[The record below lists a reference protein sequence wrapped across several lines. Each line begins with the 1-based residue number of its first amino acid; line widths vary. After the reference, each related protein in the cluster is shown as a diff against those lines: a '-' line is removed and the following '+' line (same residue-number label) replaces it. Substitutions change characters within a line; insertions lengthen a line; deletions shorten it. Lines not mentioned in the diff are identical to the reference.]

1 VTSAV
6 TATDT
11 APADSSGHHYAA
23 LDGLR
28 GVAVL
33 LVFCVHAA
41 GNSAFVVLGAN
52 FEQTRFALLTTA
64 FDRVLFWLYLSH
76 HGVFLF
82 FVLSGFLIGRMWW
95 PRPAMRYKTFAWRR
109 TLRIYPAFLLA
120 FAGSLVFAYASGTW
134 PPPDA
139 PRLIANLLFL
149 NGAPA
154 GNVEAFNIVTWSLFY
169 EMTFYLAF
177 PAFALLALA
186 IGTRTAWWLWVA
198 GIALPVV
205 AAQLGANPLVLC
217 WSLLL
222 MGVAF
227 AMHEPRIRAFAAR
240 VPTAAVVL
248 AYFAVT
254 SFALFDWL
262 PAIPT
267 ILAFGVATV
276 LVIAKSLERGNVVSW
291 LLTRPLLRALGRIS
305 YSFYLVHWM
314 LVVLVAR
321 VVSTHMQELGGIAAT
336 LAIFGGGFVAS
347 TAAAAALWW
356 LAERPYFAWIRRSRQ

>member
-1 VTSAV
+1 M
-6 TATDT
+6 DT
-11 APADSSGHHYAA
+11 APLERSGHHYAA

-41 GNSAFVVLGAN
+41 GNSASVVLGVN

-95 PRPAMRYKTFAWRR
+95 PRPVMRYTTFAWRR

-134 PPPDA
+134 QPPDV
-139 PRLIANLLFL
+139 PRLIANLMFL
-149 NGAPA
+149 NGTPA

-169 EMTFYLAF
+169 EMTFYLVF
-177 PAFALLALA
+177 PAFALVSLA
-186 IGTRTAWWLWVA
+186 IGTRTAWWVWVA

-217 WSLLL
+217 WSLLFI
-222 MGVAF
+222 GVAF
-227 AMHEPRIRAFAAR
+227 AMHEVRIRAFAAR
-240 VPTAAVVL
+240 LPTAVVVL

-254 SFALFDWL
+254 SLALFELL
-262 PAIPT
+262 PAVPT
-267 ILAFGVATV
+267 ILGFGVATV
-276 LVIAKSLERGNVVSW
+276 LVIAKSLERGNAVSW
-291 LLTRPLLRALGRIS
+291 LLTRPLLRVLGRIS
-305 YSFYLVHWM
+305 YSLYLVHWM

-321 VVSTHMQELGGIAAT
+321 AASAHVQEVGGIAAT

-347 TAAAAALWW
+347 AAVAAAFWW
-356 LAERPYFAWIRRSRQ
+356 IAERPYFAWIRRSRQ